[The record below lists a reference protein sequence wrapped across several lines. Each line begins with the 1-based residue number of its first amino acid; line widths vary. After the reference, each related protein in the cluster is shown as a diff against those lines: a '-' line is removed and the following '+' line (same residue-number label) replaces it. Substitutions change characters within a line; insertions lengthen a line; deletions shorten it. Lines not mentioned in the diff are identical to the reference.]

1 MAFDVSDHD
10 QDEDHARLL
19 LSVTAEDGSGS
30 LVQIDAGSNAFA
42 WRLAGIGFG
51 SMLVAL
57 IYLLAATMFSRRRI
71 AVLAGIFVAVDGMS
85 YVMSRIGM
93 NDIYVAVFIAAAYLV
108 FWQVW
113 SGRWPRS
120 AWWALPL
127 VGVLIG
133 LAAAT
138 KWVGIYAMLGIWIL
152 VFARSTLGRFLLV
165 ALIAAI
171 AVVMGFGAPW
181 PFLVVALAT
190 LALALVVVW
199 VRPIQ
204 LELRDLLGL
213 SATIAVLAAVGL
225 AFTLAFNQVPD
236 AREPG
241 NAVEL
246 VFSVLARG
254 AQVGWPAYLLL
265 AGSAVLL
272 VIRAVRS
279 LSDPD
284 SDRRWQLPG
293 ELGGFHWSW
302 IAACVAVDP
311 AAGLLP
317 GLRAVPGSSV
327 IPIAGPSAGP
337 GYGWSLDEIH
347 AQMFG
352 YHFGLQAGP
361 PVVVALVELAA

>member
-1 MAFDVSDHD
+1 
-10 QDEDHARLL
+10 
-19 LSVTAEDGSGS
+19 
-30 LVQIDAGSNAFA
+30 
-42 WRLAGIGFG
+42 
-51 SMLVAL
+51 
-57 IYLLAATMFSRRRI
+57 MFSRRRI

-152 VFARSTLGRFLLV
+152 VFARSSLGRFLLV

-213 SATIAVLAAVGL
+213 SATIGRRWRPLAWPSRWPSTRSRAP
-225 AFTLAFNQVPD
+225 AS
-236 AREPG
+236 RG

-279 LSDPD
+279 LSRPGQRPPLAAA
-284 SDRRWQLPG
+284 RRAGRVP
-293 ELGGFHWSW
+293 
-302 IAACVAVDP
+302 VAVDRR
-311 AAGLLP
+311 
-317 GLRAVPGSSV
+317 LRWP
-327 IPIAGPSAGP
+327 
-337 GYGWSLDEIH
+337 
-347 AQMFG
+347 
-352 YHFGLQAGP
+352 
-361 PVVVALVELAA
+361 